1 MGSAFD
7 SEAFDSDFLAS
18 SGDSS
23 VIIPATATG
32 FDAFNVV
39 SYNTYLDS
47 YLMVSA
53 TEEGIGLR
61 ISSNGIDWGERVPIL
76 EHVSSADLTM
86 RMLYP
91 SLFDA
96 QNYGLAIKRDEH
108 FDWSM
113 DWK

>member
-1 MGSAFD
+1 MEFA
-7 SEAFDSDFLAS
+7 SEAFASDFLAP

-23 VIIPATATG
+23 VVVPATATG

-61 ISSNGIDWGERVPIL
+61 NSPNGIDWSERVPIL
-76 EHVSSADLTM
+76 
-86 RMLYP
+86 
-91 SLFDA
+91 
-96 QNYGLAIKRDEH
+96 
-108 FDWSM
+108 SM
-113 DWK
+113 SPVQILR